1 MATKCRLN
9 SLFIADPF
17 IVSIARSCSEKKSGA
32 CRLPSR
38 PPPCFHVLAEA
49 VVIWHRKLQNSTS
62 VSHSKLTP
70 LLTGSPAMRTVLIK
84 KDNKIRLDGGTR
96 QTDRRRYGRWHTRT
110 VQSRTHR
117 RRSGC
122 RSRPLSRTPPSGPDA
137 GRRAAPVPFPPMLAD
152 GINQPS
158 PRRAAEWKMET
169 EKPRQGGGPTW
180 GGEQTRAGGCR
191 AVLAKFAEPD
201 SRLQGRYGRHN
212 RATR

>member
-1 MATKCRLN
+1 M
-9 SLFIADPF
+9 
-17 IVSIARSCSEKKSGA
+17 
-32 CRLPSR
+32 
-38 PPPCFHVLAEA
+38 PPPCFHVLAEAEA

-152 GINQPS
+152 AINQPS
-158 PRRAAEWKMET
+158 PRRAAASGKW
-169 EKPRQGGGPTW
+169 KPRSPAREGDLH
-180 GGEQTRAGGCR
+180 GEGNKRGRAAAEQSWRNSPSLTPDCR
-191 AVLAKFAEPD
+191 GAMDGITEQQANLI
-201 SRLQGRYGRHN
+201 LTGICL
-212 RATR
+212 

>member
-1 MATKCRLN
+1 M
-9 SLFIADPF
+9 P
-17 IVSIARSCSEKKSGA
+17 
-32 CRLPSR
+32 

-137 GRRAAPVPFPPMLAD
+137 GRRAAPVQFPPCWPTQLISRHRAVPLSGKWKPRSPAREGDLHGEGNKRGRAAAEQSWRNSPSLTPDCRGAMD
-152 GINQPS
+152 GI
-158 PRRAAEWKMET
+158 T
-169 EKPRQGGGPTW
+169 EQQANLILTGI
-180 GGEQTRAGGCR
+180 C
-191 AVLAKFAEPD
+191 L
-201 SRLQGRYGRHN
+201 
-212 RATR
+212 